1 MFIKCVRGNQVST
14 LHWVIKIG
22 TTALN
27 NGVPRLPQRFT
38 GAKRTVRSPFKPTTL
53 PHAGLERRAPTLRRP
68 YRSGAA
74 KWMPETDRRAAHY
87 KLKDIRMSAY
97 RRLAQ
102 MKESVGVEFRLI
114 TIPKAGVPQTMTST
128 GGNPYEF
135 WRATAANL
143 TLSLK
148 HSKKRLQL

>member
-1 MFIKCVRGNQVST
+1 MST

-27 NGVPRLPQRFT
+27 NGVPRLPQRIT

-97 RRLAQ
+97 KATCSNERIGRSRISLNNNPEGWCPADHDVDRWTSLRVLARNCGELDLEL
-102 MKESVGVEFRLI
+102 KTFEE
-114 TIPKAGVPQTMTST
+114 KA
-128 GGNPYEF
+128 
-135 WRATAANL
+135 AAVNINAP
-143 TLSLK
+143 
-148 HSKKRLQL
+148 